1 MKLMQNHGTYS
12 IRKSGR
18 GLVITIPQEWAD
30 ENNLK
35 AKDRLAV
42 HSEDGILFMAKEENH
57 D

>member
-42 HSEDGILFMAKEENH
+42 HSEDGILFMSKDETK
-57 D
+57 